1 MRAREAGSRPP
12 ALGESCGRV
21 LTGAWQP
28 MAYGLPK
35 SEGPAWR
42 KIERSGDINERFVF
56 GQARVESPD
65 YQEAAR
71 VLIERHR
78 REGTKVTFGEGVEL
92 IKRYQPFEPDRR
104 VPQDPTNP
112 TKQFPNN
119 LRGRVIEKLNLS
131 PRAAKLVRFWTA
143 VDTIVDTEFKADA
156 LIERAGASER
166 EPSSYVRL
174 DASLYQGETSET
186 EEDRRDRVIIPE
198 VPDVHEEPQRYRKF
212 VDTIA
217 SEVAAKFLAQET
229 QPAK

>member
-1 MRAREAGSRPP
+1 
-12 ALGESCGRV
+12 
-21 LTGAWQP
+21 

-65 YQEAAR
+65 YQEAVR
-71 VLIERHR
+71 VLIERYR
-78 REGTKVTFGEGVEL
+78 REGTKVTFSEGIEL

-104 VPQDPTNP
+104 VPQDPANP

-119 LRGRVIEKLNLS
+119 LRERVIEKLGLS

-143 VDTIVDTEFKADA
+143 VGTIVDTEFKTDA

-166 EPSSYVRL
+166 EPSRYVRL
-174 DASLYQGETSET
+174 DASLYQGETDET
-186 EEDRRDRVIIPE
+186 EEDRRYRVIIPE
-198 VPDVHEEPQRYRKF
+198 VPDVHEEPKRYREF

-217 SEVAAKFLAQET
+217 DEVVDKLRAQEV
-229 QPAK
+229 PLAK